1 MFYLLGITI
10 LMSLAIYVG
19 TAFYISNRSGYDRR
33 EENVELFKKEKENLK
48 LNKSLPQ
55 EYLSLLVNEREQ
67 ILLQDVPE
75 EKELVV
81 LTKKDSL
88 FRPLFFSVFSF
99 IAICGI
105 YFQPLSMGS
114 LKDLQT
120 YQSIN
125 GFIEADFE
133 SRKETRGSVIQE
145 LKGFMNKTETRASE
159 IYLLANRFKDINEFL
174 ITSLLLK
181 SLIDKHSDEIPL
193 GIYAEYAQI
202 LFFRDNRVFSKDVE
216 IALELALKKSPVD
229 PIALT
234 LEGVKNFQAGEIDLA
249 MISWEKAKENTN
261 DGNEKLTIQEA
272 INAIK
277 SMKNQ

>member
-1 MFYLLGITI
+1 M
-10 LMSLAIYVG
+10 
-19 TAFYISNRSGYDRR
+19 
-33 EENVELFKKEKENLK
+33 
-48 LNKSLPQ
+48 
-55 EYLSLLVNEREQ
+55 SLLVNEREQ
-67 ILLQDVPE
+67 ILLQDVPK

-88 FRPLFFSVFSF
+88 FKPLFFSVFSF

-133 SRKETRGSVIQE
+133 SRKETRGFVIQE
-145 LKGFMNKTETRASE
+145 LKSFMNQNETRASE

-174 ITSLLLK
+174 ISSILLK
-181 SLIDKHSDEIPL
+181 SLIDKFSDKIPL

-216 IALELALKKSPVD
+216 TALELALKKSPVD

-249 MISWEKAKENTN
+249 MISWKKAKENTD

-272 INAIK
+272 LNAIK